1 MITDQH
7 ITIIRSFV
15 IALFDKT
22 FKERDYFLL
31 PVSVAA
37 PFINRIIKERL
48 PEITKTAREPWYRLV
63 PHYRDEGPVQ
73 RSPLPVGPTSLYGI
87 QYNAD
92 KEPPPRVTLHP
103 DAHIISFTVALLDF
117 DKEIL
122 RGEFTVDDIFLAGTE
137 CLARARIKEGRM
149 KVDEGPFYYKVGVS
163 PIDVRTVPV
172 DLFPPEAYKVEGV
185 FRLPQLAKDRKRTQ
199 FRKVTP
205 APLPEHD
212 PSSFGNT
219 QTFGRGKQ
227 GNGGVLMHAS
237 VYKALREDIYLS
249 SKNEDGGYLLGF
261 PYRQPGSP
269 ESEDDPGF
277 RWLLEITDVIQAEGA
292 WGRPGLLLFTGDT
305 WSRVNRRLDSEYP
318 DKKLVS
324 WFHTHLFKATDE
336 YGLSG
341 MDQDLH
347 RRFLTRPWQVAVLL
361 NIDAGGEREVRCF
374 QRGPHGD
381 LEECTFE
388 VLDSKDSGEAL

>member
-1 MITDQH
+1 MITDQN
-7 ITIIRSFV
+7 ITTIRSFV
-15 IALFDKT
+15 ITLYDNAFR
-22 FKERDYFLL
+22 ERGYFLL

-37 PFINRIIKERL
+37 PFANRIIKEKL
-48 PEITKTAREPWYRLV
+48 PDITKTTIELWYRLV
-63 PHYRDEGPVQ
+63 PHARHEGPVQ
-73 RSPLPVGPTSLYGI
+73 RSPLPIGHTSLYGI

-92 KEPPPRVTLHP
+92 KEPPPRVTLHS
-103 DAHIISFTVALLDF
+103 DAHIISFTIALLDF
-117 DKEIL
+117 DKEIF
-122 RGEFTVDDIFLAGTE
+122 RGEYTVDDIFLASAE
-137 CLARARIKEGRM
+137 YLARSWIKKGEI

-172 DLFPPEAYKVEGV
+172 DLFPPEAYQVEGV
-185 FRLPQLAKDRKRTQ
+185 FRLPQLAGDRERTK

-205 APLPEHD
+205 APLPERD
-212 PSSFGNT
+212 PSGFGNT
-219 QTFGRGKQ
+219 QTFGRGRQ
-227 GNGGVLMHAS
+227 GNGGVLMHAG

-249 SKNEDGGYLLGF
+249 PKNEDGGYLLGF
-261 PYRQPGSP
+261 PYRQLGSP
-269 ESEDDPGF
+269 ESEDDPEF

-292 WGRPGLLLFTGDT
+292 WGSPGLLLFTGDT
-305 WSRVNRRLDSEYP
+305 WSRVSRRLDREYP

-347 RRFLTRPWQVAVLL
+347 RRFLTRSWQVAVLL
-361 NIDAGGEREVRCF
+361 NIDTNGEREVRCF

-381 LEECTFE
+381 LEECFFE
-388 VLDSKDSGEAL
+388 VLDAKDSEEAL